1 MRYGGIA
8 MKKFITFILA
18 LSIALVSASCGQVSE
33 IQEEASVTPA
43 PAQTDEPIDEAI
55 EKTEIPVESSTEKTT
70 DSEEEKA
77 EPVSETTSSAE
88 PAKTENTTEN
98 PEPVDEDKTPW
109 LADYDTFWKIVEE
122 NYALYNAAK
131 RITKNDFVQIK
142 EDYRAKAMQAQ
153 SATELFE
160 IIRECLE
167 TFQGVGHLQ
176 LIYNKEH
183 YRLYTTDLKYFSDE
197 GRDVKMTYLYNRLI
211 NPASIEFYGFDP
223 ETELESTQSENTLRT
238 ATKHPNNIQFKD
250 FPDAKT
256 AYVSIAQ
263 MTHEEDNNDTEVLR
277 DWFETIEEKGYQDCI
292 IDIRGNGGGDSN
304 YWMNNITLP
313 NSTKPCNIVNYML
326 VKGTECF
333 NYWQTIGRKLM
344 PIENLPRE
352 KLPKL
357 LDEDLEGVTHFMEF
371 KLPHLVQSDP
381 LFSGRFWL
389 LVDEEVYSSS
399 EMFAVYC
406 KNTKFATIIGEPTG
420 GDGVGEDPLFFSLPN
435 TGICFRFSAEEGL
448 NLDGSCNEEFGTQ
461 PDIAIQPGEDALDVC
476 LKAIREQTQDGSNG
490 SSTTA

>member
-1 MRYGGIA
+1 

-160 IIRECLE
+160 IIKECLE
-167 TFQGVGHLQ
+167 TFQGTGHLQ
-176 LIYNKEH
+176 LIYSKEQ
-183 YRLYTTDLKYFSDE
+183 YRLTVIDFKRSSA
-197 GRDVKMTYLYNRLI
+197 GGQDVKMTYLYKRLI
-211 NPASIEFYGFDP
+211 NPASIEFYGFNP
-223 ETELESTQSENTLRT
+223 ETDSESISDNMLQT
-238 ATKHPNNIQFKD
+238 ATNHSNNIQFQD
-250 FPDAKT
+250 FPEDKT

-263 MTHEEDNNDTEVLR
+263 MTQTEDNNDNEVLK
-277 DWFETIEEKGYQDCI
+277 DWFETIEENGYQNCI
-292 IDIRGNGGGDSN
+292 IDIRGNGGGSSY
-304 YWMNNITLP
+304 YWTDNITLP
-313 NSTKPCNIVNYML
+313 NSTKPCNTVNYML

-461 PDIAIQPGEDALDVC
+461 PDISIQPGEDALDVC
-476 LKAIREQTQDGSNG
+476 LKAIREQKQDGSNG